1 MVRFLL
7 CRVFVF
13 AAIACALPVGL
24 ARASTPTTTT
34 TPTTGGSVLVDFE
47 DLPLAPESFYNG
59 FDQAGGFTSAGAHF
73 RNTYDS
79 VGNSWLG
86 WSLSNRTDSQTSGF
100 MNQYSAYAGDGHVG
114 GGHGGDGNYGVGFTH
129 GVTLPGVNIDPDDT
143 RITLPAGLEPVS
155 MQVTNTTYAALS
167 MLQGDVFAKRFGG
180 PTGDDPDYFRLRVLG
195 HDAAGQLAGSVEF
208 YLADYRFSD
217 NQNDYVVSQW
227 QPVDLA
233 GLRGR
238 DVRSLSFNLESSDT
252 GFFGVN
258 TPAYFALDNL
268 LLAPPE
274 TTNPPILG
282 DANLDGVVTRDD
294 VLVLATSFGR
304 SSAVSWQS
312 GDFDGDGLATLADLA
327 MIQSHLTMVGPIP
340 TTGPQAVPE
349 PASLFFALAGVLA
362 AWVTI
367 QRRR

>member
-1 MVRFLL
+1 MVRFFF
-7 CRVFVF
+7 CCVFLF
-13 AAIACALPVGL
+13 AAISSALPLEL
-24 ARASTPTTTT
+24 ARASAPTTT

-86 WSLSNRTDSQTSGF
+86 WSLSNRADSQTSGF
-100 MNQYSAYAGDGHVG
+100 MNQYSAYAGG
-114 GGHGGDGNYGVGFTH
+114 GYGGDGNYGVGFTH

-143 RITLPAGLEPVS
+143 RITLPAGLEPAS
-155 MQVTNTTYAALS
+155 MQVTNTTYAARS

-180 PTGDDPDYFRLRVLG
+180 PTGNDPDYFRLRVLG

-217 NQNDYVVSQW
+217 NQNDYVVSEW

-304 SSAVSWQS
+304 SSDVSWQT
-312 GDFDGDGLATLADLA
+312 GDFDDDGLATLADLA
-327 MIQSHLTMVGPIP
+327 MIQSHLTTVGPIP
-340 TTGPQAVPE
+340 TTGPQTTGPQAVPE
-349 PASLFFALAGVLA
+349 PASLAIALAGGLV
-362 AWVTI
+362 AWVAI
-367 QRRR
+367 KRRR